1 METNSCRTAIYLR
14 LSRDDGND
22 ESQSIQSQRKIL
34 TDYVKRQNWILAG
47 EYVDDGF
54 SGVSFERPDFR
65 RLVKDIEYGRYD
77 IVVTKDLSRLGRSYI
92 QVGYYLEEFFPSH
105 NIRFIALHDNV
116 DSTSDSSDEFAPFR
130 NVINEWYVKDASR
143 KIRTVLNEKAKH
155 GEARNTVFPIFGY
168 MYNDKYERIPD
179 PETAPIVQLIFR
191 KYVETGSCGEV
202 IRILKENKIKTPRYY
217 NAVKYNYNKN
227 KVLAMNEEK
236 FYDWQ
241 KDAIR
246 DIIRRDEYLGVYRT
260 AATTSLNY
268 KNKKR
273 YDNKDCYVF
282 ENRYEPLIDK
292 ETWEIANNIRKS
304 TRSSKILMDENPF
317 KGLIVCAD
325 CGKTMRLEKR
335 NNSKKGIFDYRY
347 YCDNP
352 ECKHGNSISKA
363 ILEEIIRQ
371 ELSGLKS
378 VILQNKDKFIEYARK
393 IKLEGRVLITDV
405 EKEIAKT
412 KKRCEDIDCSISKLF
427 EQNITKRI
435 PAESYKILLERYK
448 RERTAL
454 TVQLTTLEQRRES
467 EKQEYDISASKMIE
481 VLEQIDEENILKAT
495 VVRRIIKSIVLQA
508 RSKDKNFMHR
518 VINLKIVYFMCNE
531 LIKEFS
537 E

>member
-1 METNSCRTAIYLR
+1 MEINRCRTAIYLR

-34 TDYVKRQNWILAG
+34 IDYVKRQNWMLAG

-54 SGVSFERPDFR
+54 SGVSFERPDFQ
-65 RLVKDIEYGRYD
+65 RLVKDIECGLYD
-77 IVVTKDLSRLGRSYI
+77 IVVTKDLSRLGRNYI

-105 NIRFIALHDNV
+105 NIRFIAMHDNV
-116 DSTSDSSDEFAPFR
+116 DSTSESSDEFAPFR
-130 NVINEWYVKDASR
+130 NVINEWYAKDASR
-143 KIRTVLNEKAKH
+143 KVRAVLNEKAKR
-155 GEARNTVFPIFGY
+155 GESRNTVFPVFGY

-202 IRILKENKIKTPRYY
+202 IRTLKENKIKTPRYY

-236 FYDWQ
+236 FYDW
-241 KDAIR
+241 KKNAIR
-246 DIIRRDEYLGVYRT
+246 DIICRDEYLGVYRT

-347 YCDNP
+347 YCNNV
-352 ECKHGNSISKA
+352 ECKYGNSISKT
-363 ILEEIIRQ
+363 ILEEIIKQ
-371 ELSGLKS
+371 ELLDLKS
-378 VILQNKDKFIEYARK
+378 VILKNKDKFIEYSKK

-405 EKEIAKT
+405 EKEIAKS
-412 KKRCEDIDCSISKLF
+412 KKRCEDIDNSISKLF
-427 EQNITKRI
+427 EQNLTQRI

-448 RERTAL
+448 RERAAL
-454 TVQLTTLEQRRES
+454 DSQLITLERRRKS
-467 EKQEYDISASKMIE
+467 EQQAYDVSAAKMIE
-481 VLEQIDEENILKAT
+481 ILEQTNEENILQST

-508 RSKDKNFMHR
+508 RSKDKNFMRR
-518 VINLKIVYFMCNE
+518 VINFKVVYFMCNE

-537 E
+537 K